1 MAILLNNPLF
11 SLDDGNGVPIIGG
24 QAFFYLTGTTT
35 LSNVY
40 SDNALATPL
49 SNPVVANSA
58 GRFANIYLDPAVTY
72 RLIIKDASNNTI
84 RDIDPLN
91 PAGNIGTAALT
102 DGAVTTAKLASNAV
116 TTVKITDG
124 NVTNAKLADMA
135 ASTVKGRIGS
145 TGAPQDL
152 TTSQLRTLIG
162 RTGEVFL
169 YMGTSP
175 PTGALKMNGGTVGSA
190 LSGSTNASAD
200 YEALFSLIWALN
212 ATEFPILDSSGG
224 ASTRGASAAADFAA
238 NKRLPLA
245 DMRGE
250 FGRGWDDSRAVDSG
264 RVLGS
269 DQAGQLAAHTHSAG
283 YTDPQG
289 RSDASIDML
298 VPTDSGGL
306 VAFNTGSAGGTENSS
321 ENRPRNVAWLWCV
334 YY

>member
-11 SLDDGNGVPIIGG
+11 ALNDPNGVPIIGG

-102 DGAVTTAKLASNAV
+102 DGAVTDDKLATDAV
-116 TTVKITDG
+116 TTAKIADG

-135 ASTVKGRIGS
+135 ASTVKGRVGS

-152 TTSQLRTLIG
+152 TSAQLRTVVGL
-162 RTGEVFL
+162 TGEIFL

-175 PTGALKMNGGTVGSA
+175 PTGALKMNGGTIGSA
-190 LSGSTNASAD
+190 ASGSTNASAD
-200 YEALFSLIWALN
+200 YAALFALIWALD

-224 ASTRGASAAADFAA
+224 ASTRGASATADFAA
-238 NKRLPLA
+238 NKRLPLK
-245 DMRGE
+245 DMRAE
-250 FGRGWDDSRAVDSG
+250 FVRGYDDGRGVDTG

-269 DQAGQLAAHTHSAG
+269 DQTEMIGPHTHPVGAADTYSGAG
-283 YTDPQG
+283 AVAGINPTGTSEVTD
-289 RSDASIDML
+289 
-298 VPTDSGGL
+298 
-306 VAFNTGSAGGTENSS
+306 NNAGT
-321 ENRPRNVAWLWCV
+321 ENRPRNIAWLWCV
-334 YY
+334 WV